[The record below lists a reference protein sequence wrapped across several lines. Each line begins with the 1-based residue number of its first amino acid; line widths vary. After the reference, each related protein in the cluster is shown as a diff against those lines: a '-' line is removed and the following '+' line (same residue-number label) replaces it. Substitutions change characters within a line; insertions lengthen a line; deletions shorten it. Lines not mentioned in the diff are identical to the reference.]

1 MKTRMPLSAWLVT
14 VTIAGGMAFYV
25 GGAIAN
31 QSGTMYPRTFITT
44 EDSTGWDALRMGNR
58 AGVVDGVLVV
68 AVDDMPTDPYDR
80 CMYLLAIS
88 ERLGGLP
95 YDTAMLCEPIGENR

>member
-1 MKTRMPLSAWLVT
+1 MRTPMPFWAWLVT
-14 VTIAGGMAFYV
+14 MGTVGVMAYYV
-25 GGAIAN
+25 GGAVAN
-31 QSGTMYPRTFITT
+31 RGGTMHPRTFIIT
-44 EDSTGWDALRMGNR
+44 EDSNGWDALRMGNR

-95 YDTAMLCEPIGENR
+95 YDTAELCEPIRENR